1 MTTEQVL
8 LVALLALCL
17 GLFFLLWLRLGAKQ
31 RILAL
36 IAALEDEDQSVRAS
50 AARALGTM
58 GPAAIPALEA
68 AARDGVHAALLALA
82 QIRGER

>member
-68 AARDGVHAALLALA
+68 TEHPKNTVRA
-82 QIRGER
+82 QLRITRQ